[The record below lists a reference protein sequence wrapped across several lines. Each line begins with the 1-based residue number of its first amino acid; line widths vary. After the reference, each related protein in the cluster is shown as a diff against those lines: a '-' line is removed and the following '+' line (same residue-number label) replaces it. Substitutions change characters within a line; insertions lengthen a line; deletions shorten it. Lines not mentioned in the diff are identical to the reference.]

1 MQPKVGRET
10 GLITPDASLTLAEQ
24 GEVEKAVYFS
34 ARLYYIIVYL
44 NFIMLKIL
52 ICDLETARREMKQI
66 RWVN

>member
-34 ARLYYIIVYL
+34 ARLYYIVVYL

-52 ICDLETARREMKQI
+52 ICDLI
-66 RWVN
+66 